1 MNKKWHLT
9 GGAAVLLAVAGG
21 ICAGWPSE
29 GKTRRLQAANP
40 ELRPRQQQQSVGWVF
55 GRLIG
60 VPGAE
65 RPLMSQSGIGF
76 RPPMPQT
83 TGNN

>member
-1 MNKKWHLT
+1 MNKKWHHT
-9 GGAAVLLAVAGG
+9 GGTVVLLAVAGG
-21 ICAGWPSE
+21 IWAGWPSE
-29 GKTRRLQAANP
+29 RKTRRQAANP
-40 ELRPRQQQQSVGWVF
+40 ELRPHQQQQSVGWVF